1 MCSTINMDQ
10 QQQYVQS
17 TSGTEGQRGDGMVG
31 SASELPPDIS
41 QMDFQT
47 IKAASD
53 TLKVS
58 EFCSNIFINQLVSR
72 LSLIHCS
79 FFLQKTIYSEFQ
91 ITIFSIGS
99 VENFELFRR

>member
-17 TSGTEGQRGDGMVG
+17 TSGTEGQSGGDAVVG

-58 EFCSNIFINQLVSR
+58 ELLLVMPPAPA
-72 LSLIHCS
+72 IHYCLLNTQPS
-79 FFLQKTIYSEFQ
+79 PSTEFQ
-91 ITIFSIGS
+91 ITVFPI
-99 VENFELFRR
+99 

>member
-1 MCSTINMDQ
+1 MHTIVMCSTINMDQ

-17 TSGTEGQRGDGMVG
+17 TSGTEGRGGDAVVG
-31 SASELPPDIS
+31 GASELPPDIS

-58 EFCSNIFINQLVSR
+58 KCGFKTDRIGLIGDCSTHF
-72 LSLIHCS
+72 
-79 FFLQKTIYSEFQ
+79 
-91 ITIFSIGS
+91 
-99 VENFELFRR
+99 

>member
-17 TSGTEGQRGDGMVG
+17 TSGAEVQGGDVVVG
-31 SASELPPDIS
+31 SASELPSDIS

-58 EFCSNIFINQLVSR
+58 EFKFIPTKSKHKLTRFHSMKRGKMNS
-72 LSLIHCS
+72 
-79 FFLQKTIYSEFQ
+79 
-91 ITIFSIGS
+91 
-99 VENFELFRR
+99 

>member
-1 MCSTINMDQ
+1 MDQ

-17 TSGTEGQRGDGMVG
+17 TSGTEGQGGDGVVG
-31 SASELPPDIS
+31 GGSELPSDIS

-58 EFCSNIFINQLVSR
+58 KFCSNTD
-72 LSLIHCS
+72 HH
-79 FFLQKTIYSEFQ
+79 
-91 ITIFSIGS
+91 
-99 VENFELFRR
+99 

>member
-1 MCSTINMDQ
+1 MHTIVMCSTINMDQ

-17 TSGTEGQRGDGMVG
+17 TSGTDGRNAVVG

-58 EFCSNIFINQLVSR
+58 KCGFKTDRIGLIGDCSTHF
-72 LSLIHCS
+72 
-79 FFLQKTIYSEFQ
+79 
-91 ITIFSIGS
+91 
-99 VENFELFRR
+99 